1 MIFIHWGKSN
11 LLGLQ
16 AMGFLS
22 LLMYVNVPVP
32 LLIQNSVQICTYTSS
47 VGWHDF
53 HRLGK
58 VY

>member
-22 LLMYVNVPVP
+22 LLMYVNAPGP
-32 LLIQNSVQICTYTSS
+32 IQHSVQYSIYMSS

-53 HRLGK
+53 HTLGK